1 MTIPI
6 LKPLRWTHNYKLRK
20 KNMKKLESLETLLF
34 CYSLQTHLTTLHR
47 TLSCRYFLI
56 ATVQFLF
63 CCGVGFK
70 KNKMNTLNQHL
81 ESRKGLFHHHP
92 AKFTCFGSQKKQL
105 NVLVPND
112 FPILRFLRV
121 PWWSD
126 PRGLLLV
133 ESQNSLRR
141 RRFQIDQANSIAHRN
156 MRSKDGCCCWYG
168 YVANLWG
175 IKLLPIFWAILL
187 AI

>member
-92 AKFTCFGSQKKQL
+92 AKFTCFGSQKKIECFGSQWL
-105 NVLVPND
+105 SHSQISQGTMVKRSPGFVVG
-112 FPILRFLRV
+112 RVSKFLEAQEISNR
-121 PWWSD
+121 P
-126 PRGLLLV
+126 
-133 ESQNSLRR
+133 SQ
-141 RRFQIDQANSIAHRN
+141 
-156 MRSKDGCCCWYG
+156 
-168 YVANLWG
+168 
-175 IKLLPIFWAILL
+175 
-187 AI
+187 

>member
-20 KNMKKLESLETLLF
+20 KTMKKLESLETLLF

-92 AKFTCFGSQKKQL
+92 AKFTCFGSQK
-105 NVLVPND
+105 NNWMFWFPMTFPFSD
-112 FPILRFLRV
+112 FSGYHGEAIPGV
-121 PWWSD
+121 
-126 PRGLLLV
+126 
-133 ESQNSLRR
+133 
-141 RRFQIDQANSIAHRN
+141 
-156 MRSKDGCCCWYG
+156 CCWSS
-168 YVANLWG
+168 LKIPWG
-175 IKLLPIFWAILL
+175 AGDFKSTKPIASPIGIWDPKMGAVVDMGMLRICGG
-187 AI
+187 